1 MSINIEDKSKC
12 CGCRACEQICPIEII
27 HMEEDT
33 EGFIYPQVGDKC
45 IECKLCEKVC
55 PLLNDNKKLS
65 EEFVPKV
72 YAAHIKD
79 EEILVNSSSGGI
91 FTALAEAVLRQQGM
105 VFGAAYNEEMN
116 VEHICINKIDDL
128 HKLRGSKY
136 VQSNTLATY
145 GQVKQILGKERYVL
159 YVGTPCQIAGLKRY
173 LGKVYERLITVD
185 LVCHGTPSPKIF
197 REYIQ
202 YLNSKSNKKVKEFN
216 FRYKGEYG
224 WGLRYQLKFNCNKDE
239 TNIAALSPYYYAFL
253 NDMLHRPVCYSCP
266 YATEQREGD
275 ITLADYW
282 GIEQEHPKAFNEK
295 GNSLII
301 VNSTKGA
308 ELLGKIESKLEIVE
322 SSMDVAKKKNGNLS
336 KPSNKHSYRDI
347 IYIDLEKHGFKYI
360 SKKYCRP
367 RKYLRLKISN
377 MIPSTIKKY
386 LKKL

>member
-197 REYIQ
+197 REYI
-202 YLNSKSNKKVKEFN
+202 
-216 FRYKGEYG
+216 
-224 WGLRYQLKFNCNKDE
+224 
-239 TNIAALSPYYYAFL
+239 
-253 NDMLHRPVCYSCP
+253 
-266 YATEQREGD
+266 
-275 ITLADYW
+275 ADS
-282 GIEQEHPKAFNEK
+282 I
-295 GNSLII
+295 
-301 VNSTKGA
+301 
-308 ELLGKIESKLEIVE
+308 
-322 SSMDVAKKKNGNLS
+322 
-336 KPSNKHSYRDI
+336 
-347 IYIDLEKHGFKYI
+347 
-360 SKKYCRP
+360 
-367 RKYLRLKISN
+367 
-377 MIPSTIKKY
+377 
-386 LKKL
+386 